1 MSNASDSR
9 SSRFFLML
17 TLVFAGEIIFGL
29 PFHTARFFRPTFL
42 EAFNFSNTQLGDVFA
57 VYGIMA
63 MIAYFPGGILADRF
77 SVRSLLT
84 LSLVTS
90 GLGGFYM
97 ATYPGVL
104 GMSLLYG
111 YWGVTTILLFWGA
124 LIRATREWGGDDAQ
138 GVAFGVLEGGRG
150 LVAALL
156 STIGVLMLAI
166 IMPDAVEAATNA
178 ERREA
183 FRAVILMYAGAA
195 ILAGALTWVVI
206 PPSKHGGDSSR
217 GVLSVVGVVLS
228 RPLVWAQALII
239 VCAYCGYKGLD
250 NYSLYAVQVLGMD
263 EVDGAKLSMFGGYI
277 RPFAPVIVGLLAD
290 RWAAARSTGL
300 CFAVLVISFALLSMA
315 LPDGMGLAII
325 YANLVL
331 TVFTLFAL
339 RGIYFALLEENRVPP
354 FLTGAVAGMVS
365 FIGFTPDFFFGPITG
380 RILDASPGLAGHQN
394 YFLFLTGASMV
405 GLLAVM
411 WLLRLQRATTDA
423 TWPTAASLRLPP
435 GTS

>member
-1 MSNASDSR
+1 MSNASDNR
-9 SSRFFLML
+9 SARFFLML
-17 TLVFAGEIIFGL
+17 TLVFAGEIVFGL

-77 SVRSLLT
+77 SARSLLT
-84 LSLVTS
+84 VSLVAT
-90 GLGGFYM
+90 GLGGLYM

-124 LIRATREWGGDDAQ
+124 LIRATREWGGDNAQ

-150 LVAALL
+150 LVAAAL
-156 STIGVLMLAI
+156 STMGVVALAV

-183 FRAVILMYAGAA
+183 FRAVILLYAIAA
-195 ILAGALTWVVI
+195 LLAGAMTWFVI
-206 PPSKHGGDSSR
+206 PPSRHGGDSSR
-217 GVLSVVGVVLS
+217 GVLAVVGIVAS

-239 VCAYCGYKGLD
+239 ICAYCGYKGLD

-277 RPFAPVIVGLLAD
+277 RPFAPVILGLLAD

-300 CFAVLVISFALLSMA
+300 CFGVLVISFALLSMA
-315 LPDGMGLAII
+315 LPEGVGLVII
-325 YANLVL
+325 YGNLVISI
-331 TVFTLFAL
+331 FTLFAL

-394 YFLFLTGASMV
+394 YFLFLTGASIV

-411 WLLRLQRATTDA
+411 WLLRLQRATTAA

-435 GTS
+435 ETS